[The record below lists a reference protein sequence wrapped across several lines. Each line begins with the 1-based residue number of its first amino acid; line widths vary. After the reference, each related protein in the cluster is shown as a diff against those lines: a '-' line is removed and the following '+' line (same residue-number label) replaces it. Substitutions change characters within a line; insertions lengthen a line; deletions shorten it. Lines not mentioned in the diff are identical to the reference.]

1 MPRGLTR
8 RLPALLI
15 AAAAVAS
22 LSASGCATEAAAAT
36 VGDTAISRD
45 DLMSEVEAM
54 AENDSVLQA
63 FGVPEDQVAGEA
75 NADTSYSQPFVGYV
89 LTNRI
94 VNLLFEKVMDERDL
108 TVRDQDVSTAEQQM
122 SQAFG
127 SSASKLPEAFREQLT
142 EDLAVSARLA
152 EEFGDDEEGQQDL
165 FTAIQEQAAK
175 TDVEV
180 ASKYGEWDKDNLQI
194 VPPEG
199 PLQPGGET
207 DDTVPQP

>member
-1 MPRGLTR
+1 MPRGFTR

-15 AAAAVAS
+15 AAAAVVS
-22 LSASGCATEAAAAT
+22 LSATGCATEAAAAR
-36 VGDTAISRD
+36 VGDSSISPE

-54 AENDSVLQA
+54 AENESVLQA
-63 FGVPEDQVAGEA
+63 FGVPADRVAGEA
-75 NADTSYSQPFVGYV
+75 DADTSYSQPFVGYV

-94 VNLLFEKVMDERDL
+94 VNLLFEELMADRDL
-108 TVRDQDVSTAEQQM
+108 TVRDQDEAAAEQQM

-127 SSASKLPEAFREQLT
+127 SSAGKLPEGFRKQLT
-142 EDLAVSARLA
+142 ADLAISARLA

-165 FTAIQEQAAK
+165 LSAVQKQATK

-180 ASKYGEWDKDNLQI
+180 SSKYGSWDEVNLQI